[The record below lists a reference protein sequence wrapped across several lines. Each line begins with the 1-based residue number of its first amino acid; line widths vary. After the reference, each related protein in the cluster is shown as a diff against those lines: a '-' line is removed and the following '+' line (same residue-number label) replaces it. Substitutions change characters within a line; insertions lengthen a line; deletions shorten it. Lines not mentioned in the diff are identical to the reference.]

1 MPRCRIIATV
11 IAPALTAGPLAAQV
25 AIPTSSPASPDAATV
40 DATPAVNSAPATP
53 VSVSAVPEPGSI
65 LLLGGPAAV
74 GWVMYWR
81 RKWRAP
87 ATQTA
92 A

>member
-1 MPRCRIIATV
+1 MPRCRIIAAV
-11 IAPALTAGPLAAQV
+11 ILLVLTAGRVVAQV
-25 AIPTSSPASPDAATV
+25 ASPTPAPTNPDAV
-40 DATPAVNSAPATP
+40 DATPATTSPVPAPT
-53 VSVSAVPEPGSI
+53 VSVSPVPEPGSV

-87 ATQTA
+87 VTQPGT
-92 A
+92 